1 MSDTTYHKVFSKKT
15 QATPAPVIRNCQ
27 QRLAAYDAIEYE
39 TTMKKTKLNRL
50 RAAGWKVGGVRE
62 FLDLSDEDVALIA
75 LKLAF
80 ADVIR
85 QTRQRRALTQIGL
98 AKLIGSSQSRVAK
111 MEAGDAS
118 VSLDLMFRTA
128 FSLGLSA
135 SEVSRRI
142 SKPRRSRGAS
152 KKAG

>member
-1 MSDTTYHKVFSKKT
+1 
-15 QATPAPVIRNCQ
+15 
-27 QRLAAYDAIEYE
+27 
-39 TTMKKTKLNRL
+39 MKKTKLKRL

-62 FLDLSDEDVALIA
+62 FLDLSDEDVALIE

-85 QTRQRRALTQIGL
+85 QTRQRRALTQSAL

-111 MEAGDAS
+111 MEAGDAT

-128 FSLGLSA
+128 FRLGLSA
-135 SEVSRRI
+135 SDVGRRI
-142 SKPRRSRGAS
+142 SKPRRARGAS